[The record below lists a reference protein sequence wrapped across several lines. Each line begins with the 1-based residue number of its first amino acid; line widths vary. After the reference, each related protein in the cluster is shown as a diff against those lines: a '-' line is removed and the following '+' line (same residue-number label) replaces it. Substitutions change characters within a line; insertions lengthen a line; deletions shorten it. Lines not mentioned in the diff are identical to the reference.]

1 MVEINQN
8 FLKLQNNYLFSRINQ
23 KVNVYKKKN
32 PKAKIIRLGIGDVSL
47 PIPKTITNAIQDA
60 AKEMSQEE
68 TFRGYGPEQGYEFL
82 REKIVKNDYEDK
94 GITIDIEE
102 VFVSDGA
109 KCDVGNIVDLFSK
122 NNVIA
127 IPDPVY
133 PVYLDTNVIS
143 GRSGE
148 YDEYIQMYYDI
159 VYMTAS
165 EENNF
170 EPLPEELKKDVDI
183 IYLCSPNNPTGVAMS
198 KETLKKWVEYA
209 QIHNSIILYD
219 AAYEAFIQ
227 DENIPHSIYEIEG
240 AKEVAIEFK
249 SFSKT
254 AGFTGLRCAYTVIPK
269 ELQIENIS
277 INELWNRRQCTKFNG
292 VSYVIQKGAEAV
304 YSEDGKGK
312 LKENIQYY
320 QENAR
325 MIKEGLAKIGIDAYG
340 GVNAPYI
347 WMKIPNKMKS
357 WYFFDLLLEK
367 TQIVGTPGIGFGPS
381 GEGYFRLSAFG
392 KQEDTQ
398 EAITRI
404 ETLKI

>member
-198 KETLKKWVEYA
+198 RETLKKWVEYA

-227 DENIPHSIYEIEG
+227 DENLPHSIYEIEG

-277 INELWNRRQCTKFNG
+277 INELWSRRQCTKFNG

-304 YSEDGKGK
+304 FSEDGKGK
-312 LKENIQYY
+312 LRENIQYY

-325 MIKEGLAKIGIDAYG
+325 MIKEGLAKIGINAYG

-347 WMKIPNKMKS
+347 WMKIPNKIKS
-357 WYFFDLLLEK
+357 WDFFDLLLEK

-392 KQEDTQ
+392 KREDMQ

-404 ETLKI
+404 KTLKI

>member
-183 IYLCSPNNPTGVAMS
+183 IYLCSPNNPTGV
-198 KETLKKWVEYA
+198 TD
-209 QIHNSIILYD
+209 I
-219 AAYEAFIQ
+219 
-227 DENIPHSIYEIEG
+227 
-240 AKEVAIEFK
+240 
-249 SFSKT
+249 
-254 AGFTGLRCAYTVIPK
+254 
-269 ELQIENIS
+269 
-277 INELWNRRQCTKFNG
+277 
-292 VSYVIQKGAEAV
+292 
-304 YSEDGKGK
+304 
-312 LKENIQYY
+312 
-320 QENAR
+320 
-325 MIKEGLAKIGIDAYG
+325 
-340 GVNAPYI
+340 
-347 WMKIPNKMKS
+347 
-357 WYFFDLLLEK
+357 
-367 TQIVGTPGIGFGPS
+367 
-381 GEGYFRLSAFG
+381 
-392 KQEDTQ
+392 
-398 EAITRI
+398 
-404 ETLKI
+404 